1 MEVLIRYILINFYSK
16 FVTAISVRIYPFMI
30 QTFHPYIHLLHTY
43 NKSGNVNYTKYID
56 GTKL

>member
-56 GTKL
+56 